1 MNWNQFLM
9 YADDPSDSGTWI
21 SGIYKIRSY
30 SDSRYYAYYMHDSD
44 KNWGWHVSEPP
55 CAYNFCRYW
64 PTLEAAKVACE
75 EHAKNYTPKPA
86 TIRRALEVMNSFIP
100 LATKAA

>member
-30 SDSRYYAYYMHDSD
+30 TKYE
-44 KNWGWHVSEPP
+44 VSIISHP
-55 CAYNFCRYW
+55 FR
-64 PTLEAAKVACE
+64 LKVQI
-75 EHAKNYTPKPA
+75 TG
-86 TIRRALEVMNSFIP
+86 
-100 LATKAA
+100 